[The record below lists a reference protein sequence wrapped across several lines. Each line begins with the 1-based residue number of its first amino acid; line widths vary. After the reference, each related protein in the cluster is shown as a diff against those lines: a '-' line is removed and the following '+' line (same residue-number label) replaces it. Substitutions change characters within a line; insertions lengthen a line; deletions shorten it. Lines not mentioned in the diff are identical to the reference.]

1 MQNTPLI
8 FGQPGAIE
16 NPINQPLMEK
26 YVDRIEITWLN
37 PEQNPTGIMPVNA
50 IDLVGD
56 ALYLPVI
63 NDIKF
68 EFILANTNS
77 FSAPLGGTINIGGKA
92 ISDRVQDNRTM
103 QTISQATGSTKLTN
117 KIIIYTYGHSVPSN
131 IASNWTKLNTAVNGN
146 YEYDYIEIDSN
157 GNQVYHFNPRSQYF
171 TIQANTEYSF
181 RFYLTNSLSTS
192 VAEVNYRTFLNVRTF
207 EAESPTQ
214 LKVATPGLTNGFHA
228 LLSRTGDVHKISVNI
243 NPEALTG
250 SGVSA
255 TSATS
260 DMDSSIFFESFEV
273 QYRSCSASDN
283 VLIETANISWTI
295 GRILVL
301 MKRQIRMRKRYW
313 RLHHSN
319 LVV

>member
-1 MQNTPLI
+1 M
-8 FGQPGAIE
+8 
-16 NPINQPLMEK
+16 
-26 YVDRIEITWLN
+26 
-37 PEQNPTGIMPVNA
+37 
-50 IDLVGD
+50 
-56 ALYLPVI
+56 
-63 NDIKF
+63 
-68 EFILANTNS
+68 
-77 FSAPLGGTINIGGKA
+77 
-92 ISDRVQDNRTM
+92 
-103 QTISQATGSTKLTN
+103 
-117 KIIIYTYGHSVPSN
+117 
-131 IASNWTKLNTAVNGN
+131 NGN

-283 VLIETANISWTI
+283 VLIETANITSWTNWEDVSFNETTNSDAKTILAATPLQPSSLVTSTVSNDNI
-295 GRILVL
+295 GE
-301 MKRQIRMRKRYW
+301 K
-313 RLHHSN
+313 
-319 LVV
+319 

>member
-68 EFILANTNS
+68 EFILASINS

-157 GNQVYHFNPRSQYF
+157 GNQVYHF
-171 TIQANTEYSF
+171 
-181 RFYLTNSLSTS
+181 
-192 VAEVNYRTFLNVRTF
+192 
-207 EAESPTQ
+207 
-214 LKVATPGLTNGFHA
+214 
-228 LLSRTGDVHKISVNI
+228 
-243 NPEALTG
+243 
-250 SGVSA
+250 
-255 TSATS
+255 
-260 DMDSSIFFESFEV
+260 
-273 QYRSCSASDN
+273 
-283 VLIETANISWTI
+283 
-295 GRILVL
+295 
-301 MKRQIRMRKRYW
+301 
-313 RLHHSN
+313 
-319 LVV
+319 